1 MSLHTGTADLVEH
14 RKLPFVV
21 EKTVHNI
28 LFIKTHIQR
37 QDEFDAVSSLS

>member
-1 MSLHTGTADLVEH
+1 LVDSSGTAELVDH
-14 RKLPFVV
+14 RKLPFVL

-37 QDEFDAVSSLS
+37 QDEFDAVKT